1 MEFRIEGFRLLW
13 LNFENQQSTI
23 GNLHSRPTVTAIGF
37 LPETWR
43 NRKMPLNYKCTRGLL
58 REAMFRPGFDLE
70 FFERGAELMELTIG
84 AVWLAC

>member
-1 MEFRIEGFRLLW
+1 
-13 LNFENQQSTI
+13 
-23 GNLHSRPTVTAIGF
+23 
-37 LPETWR
+37 
-43 NRKMPLNYKCTRGLL
+43 MPLNYKCTRGLL